1 MRLRASNRA
10 RAGRAALKQALS
22 VLCCLLSGLLLQP
35 VHAQEP
41 TKQQKKALEKR
52 LEGSQIKAKIDLPL
66 VKGMVVYPNGEL
78 DARIYREKLS
88 NFPVSIHR
96 FETALLRDVLVKDKR
111 IEVKLNAGGLRGH
124 SRNVLKWTDPYKAG
138 TTIKI
143 EFGRKLTSQDLDP
156 AIVVSALR
164 SIVEIDGFSAAAV
177 QPAQNPAVQLPAPAT
192 TFAVPEVSL
201 QGIEV
206 QPPKVAPGETVGLIM
221 LIGVKGMVGENRIEV
236 AEERQVF
243 LDGRPLLSAPRVET
257 AAWGNGTHTRSREFA
272 IPAAAPPGVYTF
284 KATVRS
290 GAGVDSKEAVFVVTP
305 SLGGS

>member
-1 MRLRASNRA
+1 
-10 RAGRAALKQALS
+10 
-22 VLCCLLSGLLLQP
+22 
-35 VHAQEP
+35 
-41 TKQQKKALEKR
+41 
-52 LEGSQIKAKIDLPL
+52 
-66 VKGMVVYPNGEL
+66 MVVYPNGEL
-78 DARIYREKLS
+78 DARIYRKKLTGRG
-88 NFPVSIHR
+88 VSVHR
-96 FETALLRDVLVKDKR
+96 FETARLRDVLVKDKR
-111 IEVKLNAGGLRGH
+111 IEVKINYGGLGGRVGGRGPTG
-124 SRNVLKWTDPYKAG
+124 SSSDYSKLG
-138 TTIKI
+138 TTIRI

-164 SIVEIDGFSAAAV
+164 SIIEIDGFSAPAV
-177 QPAQNPAVQLPAPAT
+177 QPAQDPAVQPPAPAT

-206 QPPKVAPGETVGLIM
+206 QPPKVAPGETVRLIM

-243 LDGRPLLSAPRVET
+243 LDGRPLFSAPRVET

-290 GAGVDSKEAVFVVTP
+290 GAGVDSKEAVFVVTAP
-305 SLGGS
+305 GL